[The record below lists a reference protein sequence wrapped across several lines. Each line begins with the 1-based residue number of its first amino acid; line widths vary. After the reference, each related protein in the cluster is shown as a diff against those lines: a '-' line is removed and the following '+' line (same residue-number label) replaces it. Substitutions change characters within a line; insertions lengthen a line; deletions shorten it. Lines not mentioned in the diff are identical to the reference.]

1 MNDNLAPLVD
11 AELDEF
17 REKRMK
23 ELKIENIIK
32 KCIWHSA
39 FLWLIYVVSY
49 SNRDINAF
57 SYQSMIKNLFI
68 QTPVDNESVMFSDV
82 NNFILTLFLKYNLQ
96 NFLKI

>member
-32 KCIWHSA
+32 IQ
-39 FLWLIYVVSY
+39 
-49 SNRDINAF
+49 DQIN
-57 SYQSMIKNLFI
+57 KK
-68 QTPVDNESVMFSDV
+68 
-82 NNFILTLFLKYNLQ
+82 LK
-96 NFLKI
+96 